1 MHTELIKND
10 GGSEARDFCMLER
23 NLLSHLK
30 LALLLSVLS
39 SSLLLHTR
47 LVPGKEEQHDAS
59 SGIPL
64 ACVQF
69 AAAIAA
75 IVAGAREYY
84 TGYWNVKKTKALL
97 TADMSVLFCSQ

>member
-1 MHTELIKND
+1 
-10 GGSEARDFCMLER
+10 MLER

-47 LVPGKEEQHDAS
+47 LIPGKEEHQGAS
-59 SGIPL
+59 SGTPL

-75 IVAGAREYY
+75 IVAGAQEYY
-84 TGYWNVKKTKALL
+84 RGYRNVKKMKALL
-97 TADMSVLFCSQ
+97 DADKFILFFSQNPL